1 VNEKSCDVIGCKNPG
16 GYEAPKSPNSKE
28 KYSFCLSHVKEYNKR
43 WNFFAG
49 KSQSQIHDY
58 QKNDFFIGRPTRPF
72 SKGVSS
78 KIKFEFEYY
87 FDNDTLNFER
97 IKENKNTNFNKK
109 ISTEIKRCLKI
120 FDIRK
125 TKNIILSHEP
135 VNLADNKT
143 LNICGH
149 YHPKLYIKN
158 KGDKLSFRCFAMD
171 KNKNTLFLPAFGD
184 LTGGYPCKKSFKK
197 WAIVS
202 EEEIIE
208 IKS

>member
-1 VNEKSCDVIGCKNPG
+1 MKKKSIEYIFNKIFGVNEKSCDVIGCKNPG

-120 FDIRK
+120 FDIK
-125 TKNIILSHEP
+125 DDFNEQQLKKKYKEL
-135 VNLADNKT
+135 VKK
-143 LNICGH
+143 
-149 YHPKLYIKN
+149 YHPDIHGQNKQKEKLLKKVNNCYKILK
-158 KGDKLSFRCFAMD
+158 KLLGR
-171 KNKNTLFLPAFGD
+171 NN
-184 LTGGYPCKKSFKK
+184 
-197 WAIVS
+197 VQ
-202 EEEIIE
+202 
-208 IKS
+208 